1 MSANLKEMPE
11 TKNSDVRLTSVL
23 PTYKMEYTDGTNW
36 YSLVTENLLNMT
48 VKLPVTAAT
57 TGSNLNATY
66 SNGTSG
72 VGATLTNAGTQAALV
87 IDGVTLSVGQRVLVK
102 DQTSQVQNGVYTVT
116 NTGSASTNWVLTRAT
131 DYDSLYLINP
141 GNVIVVASGTV
152 NGTTSWM
159 QNSAQPSAIGTSNI
173 TFVTLSQPGVT
184 SVTGTTNQ
192 ISVVT
197 ASGVA
202 TVSITANPVIPGTA
216 GMTLPGGST
225 AQRPSTPMAGTI
237 RFNNGT

>member
-1 MSANLKEMPE
+1 MSANLKEIPE
-11 TKNSDVRLTSVL
+11 TKNPDVRLTSVL
-23 PTYKMEYTDGTNW
+23 PIYKMEYTDGTNW

-48 VKLPVTAAT
+48 VKLPVIAAT
-57 TGSNLNATY
+57 TSNLNATY
-66 SNGTSG
+66 NNGTSG

-87 IDGVTLSVGQRVLVK
+87 IDGVTLSVGQRVLIPY
-102 DQTSQVQNGVYTVT
+102 QTSQVQNGVYTVT
-116 NTGSASTNWVLTRAT
+116 NAGSASTNWVLTRAT

-184 SVTGTTNQ
+184 SVVGTTNQ

-197 ASGVA
+197 ANGVA
-202 TVSITANPVIPGTA
+202 TISITANPVIPGTA
-216 GMTLPGGST
+216 GMTIPGGST
-225 AQRPSTPMAGTI
+225 AQRPSTPAAGTL

>member
-1 MSANLKEMPE
+1 MSANLKETFE
-11 TKNSDVRLTSVL
+11 TKNPDVRLTSVL

-48 VKLPVTAAT
+48 VKLPVVAAT
-57 TGSNLNATY
+57 MSNLNATY
-66 SNGTSG
+66 NNGTFG
-72 VGATLTNAGTQAALV
+72 IGATLTNAGTQAALV
-87 IDGVTLSVGQRVLVK
+87 IDGVTLSVGQRVLVPY
-102 DQTSQVQNGVYTVT
+102 QTSQVQNGVYTVT
-116 NTGSASTNWVLTRAT
+116 NAGSTSTNWILTRAT

-159 QNSAQPSAIGTSNI
+159 QNSAQPSVIGTSNI

-184 SVTGTTNQ
+184 SVVGTTNQ

-225 AQRPSTPMAGTI
+225 AQRPSTPAAGTL

>member
-1 MSANLKEMPE
+1 MSANLKETPE
-11 TKNSDVRLTSVL
+11 TKNPDVLLTSVL

-48 VKLPVTAAT
+48 VKLPVIVAT
-57 TGSNLNATY
+57 TSNLDATY
-66 SNGTSG
+66 NNGASG
-72 VGATLTNAGTQAALV
+72 VGATLTNASTQAALV
-87 IDGVTLSVGQRVLVK
+87 IDGVALSVGQRVLVK
-102 DQTSQVQNGVYTVT
+102 DQTSQFQNGVYTVT
-116 NTGSASTNWVLTRAT
+116 NAGSASTNWVLTRAT

-159 QNSAQPSAIGTSNI
+159 QNSAQPTAIGTSNI
-173 TFVTLSQPGVT
+173 TFITLSQPGVT
-184 SVTGTTNQ
+184 SVVGTTNQ
-192 ISVVT
+192 ITVVT

-202 TVSITANPVIPGTA
+202 TISITANPVIPGTA
-216 GMTLPGGST
+216 GMTIPGGST
-225 AQRPSTPMAGTI
+225 AQRPSTPVAGTI

>member
-1 MSANLKEMPE
+1 MSANLKESSE
-11 TKNSDVRLTSVL
+11 TKNPEVRLTSVL
-23 PTYKMEYTDGTNW
+23 PTYKMEYTDGANW

-48 VKLPVTAAT
+48 VKLPVIVAT
-57 TGSNLNATY
+57 TSNLDATY
-66 SNGTSG
+66 NNGTSG
-72 VGATLTNAGTQAALV
+72 VGATLTNAGTQAVLV
-87 IDGVTLSVGQRVLVK
+87 IDGVTLSVGQRVLVPY
-102 DQTSQVQNGVYTVT
+102 QTSQVQNGVYTVT
-116 NTGSASTNWVLTRAT
+116 NAGSASTNWVLTRAT

-141 GNVIVVASGTV
+141 GNVVVVASGTV

-159 QNSAQPSAIGTSNI
+159 QNSAQPIAIGTSNI
-173 TFVTLSQPGVT
+173 TFVTLSQPGIT

-192 ISVVT
+192 ISVAT

-202 TVSITANPVIPGTA
+202 TVSIAANPVIPGTE

-225 AQRPSTPMAGTI
+225 SQRPSTPVAGTL